1 MIMKRFLLVL
11 LAVIFTFP
19 AVYAQQEKASK
30 EEAKIQKQREKE
42 QKKAMREAQEMASFN
57 AALLAIKNN
66 SFVLEADR
74 VEFKRGTFINVVSTT
89 NFVMQEGDEATVQLS
104 FNGAAIGP
112 NGVGGLTVEGA
123 VSNQD
128 LSTDKKGNVNYK
140 FMINGVGISATI
152 TIRMAKGSNYC
163 TATVTPN
170 FNSNRTEFTGYLKP
184 RKGANIHKGM
194 AL

>member
-1 MIMKRFLLVL
+1 MT
-11 LAVIFTFP
+11 LALS
-19 AVYAQQEKASK
+19 AAYAQQENSTAK
-30 EEAKIQKQREKE
+30 EHEKSERQKEKE
-42 QKKAMREAQEMASFN
+42 QKKALREAQEMASFN
-57 AALLAIKNN
+57 AAVLALNNN

-89 NFVMQEGDEATVQLS
+89 NFVMQEGKEATVQLS

-112 NGVGGLTVEGA
+112 NGVGGLTVDGV
-123 VSNQD
+123 VSNQEM
-128 LSTDKKGNVNYK
+128 STDKNGNIHYS
-140 FMINGVGISATI
+140 FMINGTGISATI

-170 FNSNRTEFTGYLKP
+170 FNSNRTSFTGYLKP